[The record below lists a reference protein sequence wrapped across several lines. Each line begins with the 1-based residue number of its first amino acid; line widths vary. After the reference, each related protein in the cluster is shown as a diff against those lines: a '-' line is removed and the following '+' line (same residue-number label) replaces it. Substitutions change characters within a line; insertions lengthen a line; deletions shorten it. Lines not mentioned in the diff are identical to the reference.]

1 MLLHRPT
8 RKWNLVCQELGTL
21 TRHLSRSA
29 SMRAAYYESQG
40 TVYSDVRNKSQLQE
54 ELSQLLS
61 YLKPKKDNYS
71 IATTGDHPQYQ
82 SQKHE
87 WKQVNKRTSY
97 TLQAKS
103 IHRVQE
109 VPLYSASSAANH
121 YDQHGQQDNGT
132 VDWTM
137 KTQDKQERTPLTGG
151 RAQNKRANGTWVR
164 TKLTSKKNTIK
175 GYYSKPKTQW
185 TKRVTLRAMTHRW
198 NKRHTTLNPRHND
211 TGGLNNRERRSYP
224 RHGRQHKPLYQP
236 CTKQGKVR
244 NIGRRTSTNRHTH
257 VWNGISNI

>member
-1 MLLHRPT
+1 METSEQTHLIHPASKIHPQGIGSPPIQYLKRSKPLRPT
-8 RKWNLVCQELGTL
+8 RPTRQWNSGLDHENPGQAGEDPLDRGKGAKQTCQ
-21 TRHLSRSA
+21 RD
-29 SMRAAYYESQG
+29 M
-40 TVYSDVRNKSQLQE
+40 
-54 ELSQLLS
+54 
-61 YLKPKKDNYS
+61 
-71 IATTGDHPQYQ
+71 
-82 SQKHE
+82 
-87 WKQVNKRTSY
+87 
-97 TLQAKS
+97 
-103 IHRVQE
+103 
-109 VPLYSASSAANH
+109 
-121 YDQHGQQDNGT
+121 
-132 VDWTM
+132 
-137 KTQDKQERTPLTGG
+137 
-151 RAQNKRANGTWVR
+151 VR